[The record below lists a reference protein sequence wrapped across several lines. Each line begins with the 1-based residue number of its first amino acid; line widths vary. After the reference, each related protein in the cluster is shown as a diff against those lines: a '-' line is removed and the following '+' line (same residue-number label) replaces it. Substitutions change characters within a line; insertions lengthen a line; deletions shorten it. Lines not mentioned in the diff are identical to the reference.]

1 MLKSVFIAALF
12 LFQQDPKFSEVGI
25 IAGKIEA
32 PPQESISQPLQVV
45 LLSSRYTELWNSDV
59 QKQLDVYWERYK
71 PAFAQNKE
79 FFFEVS
85 RMAYK
90 DAMNNVI
97 ARMRRDL
104 RTNITDFVQEIS
116 SEGKFEFKH
125 VPFGEYKILAAGQV
139 GGHDAFWQETVD
151 VQSPTPQ
158 FLQLKKRVQ

>member
-1 MLKSVFIAALF
+1 MFRSFLIAALL
-12 LFQQDPKFSEVGI
+12 LFQQPEKADEIGI
-25 IAGKIEA
+25 IAGKVD
-32 PPQESISQPLQVV
+32 PPAQSKVSQPVQVI
-45 LLSSRYTELWNSDV
+45 LLSPKYTELWSSDV

-79 FFFEVS
+79 FFLEVS

-104 RTNITDFVQEIS
+104 RTNISDFLQDTS

-139 GGHDAFWQETVD
+139 SGHDVFWQDSVD
-151 VQSPTPQ
+151 VRSPIPQ
-158 FLQLKKRVQ
+158 FLELKNRLQ

>member
-1 MLKSVFIAALF
+1 MLKPFFIAALLF
-12 LFQQDPKFSEVGI
+12 FQQPQKTDELGM
-25 IAGKIEA
+25 IAGTVD
-32 PPQESISQPLQVV
+32 PPAQSKLSQPVQVV
-45 LLSSRYTELWNSDV
+45 LLSSKYTELWNSDV

-79 FFFEVS
+79 FFFQVS

-90 DAMNNVI
+90 DAMNNII

-104 RTNITDFVQEIS
+104 RTGVSDFLQDTS

-139 GGHDAFWQETVD
+139 GGQDVFWQDSVD
-151 VQSPTPQ
+151 VRSPIPQ
-158 FLQLKKRVQ
+158 FLDLNKRLQ